1 MINKYALCNNKIP
14 KHLGVFLGGKL
25 YCCQRH
31 AKIGFL
37 GISYYAGGYYVK

>member
-1 MINKYALCNNKIP
+1 MTNKCALCNKEIP
-14 KHLGVFLGGKL
+14 KDLGVFLDGKL

-31 AKIGFL
+31 AEIGFL